1 MFNTKLIYFSLLGAS
16 LGTLALPLSAQA
28 YQFNF
33 LSAQSAGGSVD
44 WTFEFVSEGISDTVK
59 TGDEL
64 RIEGFQQVE
73 GASLTAPK
81 DINNNTLDART
92 TFNLKNFTNTEVTF
106 TVADGVDSTFPLPLK
121 FQTFSVRAA
130 SVPTGFVQAYY
141 KGSALNPTAVP
152 EPFTII
158 GSLAALGFGAFGQR
172 EFSKRQNEAVEK
184 A

>member
-1 MFNTKLIYFSLLGAS
+1 MFNTKLICFGLLGAS
-16 LGTLALPLSAQA
+16 LGALAFPLNAQA
-28 YQFNF
+28 YKFNF
-33 LSAQSAGGSVD
+33 LGAQSSGDSVD

-64 RIEGFQQVE
+64 KVEGFQQVE

-81 DINNNTLDART
+81 DVNGAVDART
-92 TFNLKNFTNTEVTF
+92 TFNLNNFTNTEVNY
-106 TVADGVDSTFPLPLK
+106 TVAEGVNSTFPLPLK

-141 KGSALNPTAVP
+141 KGTALNPTAVP

-158 GSLAALGFGAFGQR
+158 GSLAALGFGVFGQR